1 MDTPSRPDGD
11 VDRGTT
17 LIVLAAVLTFFST
30 ITTIMRIFIRAIKH
44 QLGWDDF
51 SITLAIL
58 LLLVQLTFT
67 GLEYHAG
74 DGHHVFY
81 LKTSQRV
88 EVVKWNYI
96 TEFLLFFIICLTKI
110 SICLFILRIKKTGW
124 LKWCLY
130 GLMAGLVVT
139 TLVCEII
146 LFAQCQPIRAWWDR
160 SAGKCWNLAIY
171 NGSIW
176 VQIGTFHIEVEL

>member
-1 MDTPSRPDGD
+1 MDTDNPPDGD

-17 LIVLAAVLTFFST
+17 LIVLTAVLTCFST
-30 ITTIMRIFIRAIKH
+30 MTTIIRIFVRVIKH

-51 SITLAIL
+51 SITSAVIL
-58 LLLVQLTFT
+58 LLIQLIFT
-67 GLEYHAG
+67 GLEYSAG
-74 DGHHVFY
+74 DGHHFFY

-88 EVVKWNYI
+88 ESLKWNYV
-96 TEFLLFFIICLTKI
+96 TEILLFFIICLTKI
-110 SICLFILRIKKTGW
+110 SICLFILRIQNTGW

-130 GLMAGLVVT
+130 TLMAGLVAT

-146 LFAQCQPIRAWWDR
+146 LFAQCQPLRAWWDP
-160 SAGKCWNLAIY
+160 SAGECWNLAIY

-176 VQIGTFHIEVEL
+176 AQIGTFYI